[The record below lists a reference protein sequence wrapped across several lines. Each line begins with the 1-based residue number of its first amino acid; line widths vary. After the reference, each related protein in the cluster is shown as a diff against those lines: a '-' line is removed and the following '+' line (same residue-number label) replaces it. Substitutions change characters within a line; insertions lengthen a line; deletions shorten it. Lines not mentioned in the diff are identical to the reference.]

1 MVPVSSC
8 SPSRLSPSW
17 SADGRRQH
25 GLSEWRRGLR
35 GRRAA
40 CEARQAWQER
50 GERFHGGGGATS
62 VAYSAVTGGCV
73 EAQASAKRRGRERAA
88 AGE

>member
-1 MVPVSSC
+1 
-8 SPSRLSPSW
+8 LSPSW

-40 CEARQAWQER
+40 CEARQAWKER

-73 EAQASAKRRGRERAA
+73 EAQAVAELAKNFSWGRIYINFEWCKC
-88 AGE
+88 